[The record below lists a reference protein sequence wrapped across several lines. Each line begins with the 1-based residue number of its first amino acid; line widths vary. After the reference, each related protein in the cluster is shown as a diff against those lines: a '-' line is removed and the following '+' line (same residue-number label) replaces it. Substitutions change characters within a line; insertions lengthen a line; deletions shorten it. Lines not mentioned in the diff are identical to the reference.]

1 MYHLLRKFMQ
11 IAVSYINSK
20 FSLEKTIQMIASS
33 QADFIHLDIMDGHYV
48 ENNNFDPQTLT
59 LFQNISKPLDV
70 HLMVENPEEYL
81 KYFSNLP
88 IYRLTF
94 HPQTC
99 SDIEKFI
106 THLHE
111 LGIEAGIAIN
121 PNEEIEEFKDII
133 PIIDSILIM
142 SVYPGKGGQAFI
154 PQVLNK
160 IPKLKKLKPN
170 LIIGIDG
177 GINDKTIQNCTNL
190 DYVVSGSFICQ
201 GDNFD
206 AQIAKLQN

>member
-1 MYHLLRKFMQ
+1 MQ

-81 KYFSNLP
+81 KFFKKLP

-99 SDIEKFI
+99 SDIKKFI

-133 PIIDSILIM
+133 PLIDSILIM
-142 SVYPGKGGQAFI
+142 SVYPGKGGQTFI

-160 IPKLKKLKPN
+160 ISKLKKLKPN

-177 GINDKTIQNCTNL
+177 GINDKTIQNCLNL

-201 GDNFD
+201 SDNFD